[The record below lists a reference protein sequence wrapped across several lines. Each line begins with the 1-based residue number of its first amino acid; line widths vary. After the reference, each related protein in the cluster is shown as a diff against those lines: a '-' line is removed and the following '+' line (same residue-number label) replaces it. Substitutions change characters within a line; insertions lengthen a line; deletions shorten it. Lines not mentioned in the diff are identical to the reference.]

1 MQASPRIAATFV
13 LGLLTAASCGQE
25 QRAKELAQRLAEQPK
40 ASVAWFATSVEL
52 CWAQSEYDM
61 GAAIATATAT
71 FEVAR
76 EGAPAGAR
84 EASAAAVARL
94 VARTEGPRAALPWS
108 EIAGW
113 QPPTAAPQLRF
124 QWLYDRCRFLCFV
137 GDHAKELQFSI
148 PAQALADE
156 MGDDLAKLRAAMVTM
171 HATPRRGLAE
181 VRKQYQAM
189 RQGPQAAEVATLSPY
204 LLLEEVSQLQD
215 QHRFADAE
223 RPLGAA
229 ENQARQQGNQRA
241 LAMAECYRGNAAA
254 LRRDTEAA
262 MAHYTT
268 AAELYARLGDRF
280 EWASVLDM
288 LAFGEVQRGAFD
300 AADAR
305 LREVDALIADR
316 EFSHVEMAIL
326 RTRLELAV
334 KRSDGELAAATA
346 REIERRQNASRELDE
361 RIVEARNQVRVAEEQ
376 REAAAEQLRAE
387 REQAAAQAAST
398 RNLLISALVA
408 SLTMLVGLSWWSRR
422 RLLQA
427 NGQLA
432 TQVERAEA
440 AQQSRDRMEQRMRQ
454 MQQAESLGT
463 LAAGVAHDFNNLL
476 TSVLG
481 NAELLRMQVKDPEA
495 VSCIDTIDAAGRQ
508 AARLCKQLQTYGGD
522 GPSASMTLDL
532 VTLVQEMLPVLASS
546 TRGRIEVRF
555 NAPAESVGVVAD
567 PAEIEQVLLNLV
579 VNAADARAKV
589 VRISLQRHE
598 TALGFDGPAAEI
610 AVEDDGDGMTPEV
623 AQRIFDPFFTT
634 RFPGRGLGLAVV
646 HGVVRRHGGSI
657 QVDSAPGLGAKFTIE
672 LPLAVVTPGA
682 AAEPGLVLPAGPRP
696 TSSENGPAGL
706 VVDDEPTVGQL
717 LVRMLASLGRA
728 GEYLASGARTLDRV
742 DELPR
747 DRALVVFV
755 DLTMPEMDG
764 AELIRRLRPLRP
776 DVRIVLM
783 SGHTTD
789 MLEQASL
796 AQAPE
801 AVLSKPF
808 QLAAVRAALASA
820 LAAATT
826 TNG

>member
-1 MQASPRIAATFV
+1 MHASSRLAATFV
-13 LGLLTAASCGQE
+13 LGLFSAALCGQE
-25 QRAKELAQRLAEQPK
+25 QRAKELAQRLAEQPR
-40 ASVAWFATSVEL
+40 ASVAWFTTSIDL

-61 GAAIATATAT
+61 GAATATATAT

-84 EASAAAVARL
+84 EVSAAVVARL
-94 VARTEGPRAALPWS
+94 VARTEGPCAALPWS

-113 QPPTAAPQLRF
+113 QPPKAVPQLRF
-124 QWLYDRCRFLCFV
+124 QWLYERCRFLCFV

-156 MGDDLAKLRAAMVTM
+156 MGDDLAKLRAAMVTL

-181 VRKQYQAM
+181 VRRQYQAM
-189 RQGPQAAEVATLSPY
+189 RQGPRAAELATLAPY
-204 LLLEEVSQLQD
+204 LLLEEVSQLHD
-215 QHRFADAE
+215 QHRWADAE

-229 ENQARQQGNQRA
+229 ENQARQQGNQRV
-241 LAMAECYRGNAAA
+241 LAMVESFRGNAAA
-254 LRRDTEAA
+254 VRRDTEEAIRHYAA
-262 MAHYTT
+262 
-268 AAELYARLGDRF
+268 AAEMYARLGDRF
-280 EWASVLDM
+280 EWASALDM
-288 LAFGEVQRGAFD
+288 VAFGEVQRGDF
-300 AADAR
+300 AAAAAK
-305 LREVDALIADR
+305 LREIDELIAGRD
-316 EFSHVEMAIL
+316 FTSVEMAVL

-334 KRSDGELAAATA
+334 RSSDGELASATA
-346 REIERRQNASRELDE
+346 REIERRDHASRELDE
-361 RIVEARNQVRVAEEQ
+361 RIVEARNQVRIAEEQ

-408 SLTMLVGLSWWSRR
+408 SLTMLVVISWWSRR
-422 RLLQA
+422 RLLRA
-427 NGQLA
+427 NGELA
-432 TQVERAEA
+432 RQIERAES

-481 NAELLRMQVKDPEA
+481 NAELLRLQVKDPEA
-495 VSCIDTIDAAGRQ
+495 TSCIDTIDAAGRQ

-522 GPSASMTLDL
+522 GPSAPMTLDL

-555 NAPAESVGVVAD
+555 NAPVESVGVVAD

-672 LPLAVVTPGA
+672 LPLAVVTPGTT
-682 AAEPGLVLPAGPRP
+682 AEPVVVLPALP
-696 TSSENGPAGL
+696 PATTTETGLLVL

-728 GEYLASGARTLDRV
+728 GEYLTSGAKTLERV

-747 DRALVVFV
+747 DRELVVFV

-764 AELIRRLRPLRP
+764 AELIRRLRALRP

-796 AQAPE
+796 DQAPE

-820 LAAATT
+820 LASAAT
-826 TNG
+826 NE

>member
-1 MQASPRIAATFV
+1 MHASPRLAATFV
-13 LGLLTAASCGQE
+13 LGLLSAVLCGQE
-25 QRAKELAQRLAEQPK
+25 QRAKELAQRLAEQPR
-40 ASVAWFATSVEL
+40 ASVAWFTTSIDL

-61 GAAIATATAT
+61 GAATATATAT

-84 EASAAAVARL
+84 EASAALVARL

-113 QPPTAAPQLRF
+113 QPPNAVPQLRF
-124 QWLYDRCRFLCFV
+124 QWLYERCRFLCFV

-156 MGDDLAKLRAAMVTM
+156 MGDDLAKLRAAMVTI

-181 VRKQYQAM
+181 VRRQYQAM
-189 RQGPQAAEVATLSPY
+189 RQGPQAAELAPLAPY
-204 LLLEEVSQLQD
+204 MLLEEVAQLHD
-215 QHRFADAE
+215 QHRLADAE

-229 ENQARQQGNQRA
+229 ENQARQQGNQRV
-241 LAMAECYRGNAAA
+241 LAMVESFRGNAAA
-254 LRRDTEAA
+254 LRRDAEEAIRRYA
-262 MAHYTT
+262 A
-268 AAELYARLGDRF
+268 AAEMYARLGDRF
-280 EWASVLDM
+280 EWASALDM
-288 LAFGEVQRGAFD
+288 LAFCEIQRGDLD

-305 LREVDALIADR
+305 LREVEALIADR
-316 EFSHVEMAIL
+316 EFAHVEMAIL

-334 KRSDGELAAATA
+334 RRSDGQLAAATA

-361 RIVEARNQVRVAEEQ
+361 RILEARNQVRIAEEQ

-387 REQAAAQAAST
+387 REQAAAQSAST
-398 RNLLISALVA
+398 RNALISALVA

-422 RLLQA
+422 RLLRA
-427 NGQLA
+427 NGELA

-476 TSVLG
+476 TSMLG
-481 NAELLRMQVKDPEA
+481 NAELLRLQVKDPEA

-508 AARLCKQLQTYGGD
+508 AARLCRQLQTYGGD
-522 GPSASMTLDL
+522 GPSSPMTLDL
-532 VTLVQEMLPVLASS
+532 GTLVQEMLPVLASS

-672 LPLAVVTPGA
+672 LPLAVVTPGT
-682 AAEPGLVLPAGPRP
+682 AAEPVVVLPALPPATTTETGPLV
-696 TSSENGPAGL
+696 L

-728 GEYLASGARTLDRV
+728 AVHQASGAKALECV
-742 DELPR
+742 AELPR
-747 DRALVVFV
+747 DRELVVFV

-764 AELIRRLRPLRP
+764 AELIRRLRALRP

-796 AQAPE
+796 DQAPE

-820 LAAATT
+820 LAAAA
-826 TNG
+826 TNE

>member
-1 MQASPRIAATFV
+1 MQVTPRIAATFV
-13 LGLLTAASCGQE
+13 LGLLTAALCGQE
-25 QRAKELAQRLAEQPK
+25 ERAKELAQQLAGQPR
-40 ASVAWFATSVEL
+40 ASVAWFTTSIEL
-52 CWAQSEYDM
+52 CWAQSEHDL
-61 GAAIATATAT
+61 GAAVATATAT

-94 VARTEGPRAALPWS
+94 VARTQGPRAALPWS

-113 QPPTAAPQLRF
+113 QPPTAVPTLRF
-124 QWLYDRCRFLCFV
+124 QWLFDRCRFLCFV
-137 GDHAKELQFSI
+137 GDHAKELEFSI
-148 PAQALADE
+148 PAQALAAE
-156 MGDDLAKLRAAMVTM
+156 MGDDVAKLRAAMVTL
-171 HATPRRGLAE
+171 HATPRRGVLE
-181 VRKQYQAM
+181 LRRQYQAM
-189 RQGPQAAEVATLSPY
+189 RQGPLASEIVVLSPY
-204 LLLEEVSQLQD
+204 LLLEEVSQLHD
-215 QHRFADAE
+215 ERRFAEAE

-229 ENQARQQGNQRA
+229 ENQARQQGNARV
-241 LAMAECYRGNAAA
+241 LAMVESFRANAAA
-254 LRRDTEAA
+254 MRRDTEVAMRHYAA
-262 MAHYTT
+262 
-268 AAELYARLGDRF
+268 AAEMYARLGDRF
-280 EWASVLDM
+280 EWATALDM
-288 LAFGEVQRGAFD
+288 LAFGEIQRGDFD

-305 LREVDALIADR
+305 LRQVDALIADR
-316 EFSHVEMAIL
+316 EFAHVEMAVL

-334 KRSDGELAAATA
+334 KRSDGQVAAATA
-346 REIERRQNASRELDE
+346 REIERRRNASRELDE
-361 RIVEARNQVRVAEEQ
+361 RIVEARNQVRAAEEQ
-376 REAAAEQLRAE
+376 REAAAERLRAE
-387 REQAAAQAAST
+387 REQIAAQAAST
-398 RNLLISALVA
+398 RNGLISALVA
-408 SLTMLVGLSWWSRR
+408 SMTMLVGMSWWSRR

-427 NGQLA
+427 NGELA

-476 TSVLG
+476 TSMLG

-495 VSCIDTIDAAGRQ
+495 VSCIETIDAAGRQ

-522 GPSASMTLDL
+522 GPSSPLTLDL
-532 VTLVQEMLPVLASS
+532 VTLVQETLPVLASS
-546 TRGRIEVRF
+546 TRGRVEVRF

-610 AVEDDGDGMTPEV
+610 AVEDDGDGMTAEV
-623 AQRIFDPFFTT
+623 TQRIFDPFFTT

-672 LPLAVVTPGA
+672 LPLAVVAPGA
-682 AAEPGLVLPAGPRP
+682 AAESVVVLPALPPASAGGD
-696 TSSENGPAGL
+696 GPAL
-706 VVDDEPTVGQL
+706 FVVDDDPTVGQL
-717 LVRMLASLGRA
+717 LVRMLASVGRS
-728 GEYLASGARTLDRV
+728 GVHLASGAVALQRV
-742 DELPR
+742 AELPR
-747 DRALVVFV
+747 DRELVVFV

-764 AELIRRLRPLRP
+764 VELIRRLRALRP

-789 MLEQASL
+789 ILEQAALS
-796 AQAPE
+796 QAPE

-808 QLAAVRAALASA
+808 QLAAVRSA
-820 LAAATT
+820 LAQAATAV
-826 TNG
+826 TNE

>member
-1 MQASPRIAATFV
+1 MHASPRLAATFV
-13 LGLLTAASCGQE
+13 LGLLSPVLCGQE

-76 EGAPAGAR
+76 EGAPDGAR

-189 RQGPQAAEVATLSPY
+189 RQGPQAAVLATFSPY

-241 LAMAECYRGNAAA
+241 LAMAECCRGNAAA

-262 MAHYTT
+262 MGHYAA

-288 LAFGEVQRGAFD
+288 LAFGEIQRGDLD

-305 LREVDALIADR
+305 LREVEALIADR
-316 EFSHVEMAIL
+316 EFAHVETAIL

-334 KRSDGELAAATA
+334 KRSDGQLAAATA

-361 RIVEARNQVRVAEEQ
+361 RILEARNQVRIAEEQ

-387 REQAAAQAAST
+387 REQAVAQAAST
-398 RNLLISALVA
+398 RNALISALVA

-422 RLLQA
+422 RLLRA
-427 NGQLA
+427 NGEMA

-476 TSVLG
+476 TSMLG
-481 NAELLRMQVKDPEA
+481 NAELLRLQVKDPEA

-522 GPSASMTLDL
+522 GPSAPMTLDL
-532 VTLVQEMLPVLASS
+532 GTLVQEMLPVLASS

-555 NAPAESVGVVAD
+555 NAPVESVGVVAD

-634 RFPGRGLGLAVV
+634 RFPGRGLGLSVV
-646 HGVVRRHGGSI
+646 HGAVRRHGGSI

-682 AAEPGLVLPAGPRP
+682 APEPVVVLPALPPP
-696 TSSENGPAGL
+696 TSTENGPAVL

-728 GEYLASGARTLDRV
+728 GEYLASGAKTLDRV

-764 AELIRRLRPLRP
+764 AELIRRLRALRP

-789 MLEQASL
+789 MLEQASV

-826 TNG
+826 NG